1 MFPAFESLTV
11 YHGLLLIPC
20 AIIVLIIH
28 KAILYYVTLAIY
40 NIYFH
45 PLSSFPGPRLAAAT
59 PWWTALSYLD
69 GRTPYDLLDLHN
81 TYGPVVRTSP
91 DSLSYIKA
99 PQWKEIYGHKAPG
112 QPEFSKDGK
121 YHSALK
127 GDAVIINADREY
139 HSYIRR
145 LFAHGFSEKAMREQE
160 GVLKGF
166 VDVLFARLGEVGE
179 GGRPVDVVQW
189 YNFLTFDFIG
199 FLTFGES
206 FDCLTTSTLHT
217 WVQIFFALAKFMS
230 FHQAISRLPKLLQ
243 LPATLLTMPKTIA
256 KEVKTLN
263 ELQSEKVQHR
273 LQTEATV
280 PDFMEKLISA
290 YNAGKMSYKQLEGN
304 SQILIAA
311 GSETTATLLAGLT
324 YLLTQNPRV
333 LAKLTT
339 EVRSTFTHPDE
350 ITFTGVNSC
359 KYLLACIEEALRV
372 YPPSPQPHHRIVPAG
387 GATVDGVFL
396 PEGTSVSIP
405 IYAASHSPINW
416 TLPEEFIPER
426 WMTTKDG
433 GSEEGAGD
441 EDVDV
446 RLFAGD
452 QRDASQPFQVGP
464 RNCIG
469 RNLAYA
475 EIKIIMARLVWQF
488 DIENATEGDWI
499 GTQKVFMV
507 WEKAPLWVKL
517 HTVQRD

>member
-1 MFPAFESLTV
+1 MSFNLDSFTN
-11 YHGLLLIPC
+11 YHGLMLIPC
-20 AIIVLIIH
+20 AIIV
-28 KAILYYVTLAIY
+28 ATLYYTALALY

-59 PWWTALSYLD
+59 PYWMALSYLG
-69 GRTPYDLLDLHN
+69 GRTPYDLLELHDK
-81 TYGPVVRTSP
+81 YGPVVRTSP

-99 PQWKEIYGHKAPG
+99 PQWKEIYGHKTPG
-112 QPEFSKDGK
+112 QLEFSKDGK
-121 YHSALK
+121 YFSALK
-127 GDAVIINADREY
+127 GDPVIITADREY
-139 HSYIRR
+139 HSYIRK

-166 VDVLFARLGEVGE
+166 VDVLFARLREEGE
-179 GGRPVDVVQW
+179 GGRAVDVVQW

-217 WVQIFFALAKFMS
+217 WVQIFFAMARFMA
-230 FHQAISRLPKLLQ
+230 FHQIISRLPKLLQ
-243 LPATLLTMPKTIA
+243 LPATLLTMPRTIA
-256 KEVKTLN
+256 ADVKTLN

-280 PDFMEKLISA
+280 PDFMEKMISA
-290 YNAGKMSYKQLEGN
+290 YNSGKMTYKQLEGN
-304 SQILIAA
+304 SQILIGA
-311 GSETTATLLAGLT
+311 GSETTATLLSGLT
-324 YLLTQNPRV
+324 FLLLKNPRV
-333 LAKLTT
+333 LAKLAT

-350 ITFTGVNSC
+350 ITFTGVNNC

-372 YPPSPQPHHRIVPAG
+372 YPPSPHPHHRIVPAG

-396 PEGTSVSIP
+396 PGGTSVSIP
-405 IYAASHSPINW
+405 IYAASHSPVNW

-426 WMTTKDG
+426 WMAAKDG
-433 GSEEGAGD
+433 GHGKEAGD
-441 EDVDV
+441 ADVDV

-452 QRDASQPFQVGP
+452 QRDASQPFQIGP

-475 EIKIIMARLVWQF
+475 EMKIVMARLVWQF
-488 DIENATEGDWI
+488 DIENATDGDWI
-499 GTQKVFMV
+499 GMQKVFMV

-517 HTVQRD
+517 HPVSRG